1 MHSTVGHLGMTSGQV
16 SSNFVEA
23 QGRTPHCERKKKKKK
38 KDAIANMLFNV
49 LLNVSLYMPSFR
61 FESLFKNRYKNILF
75 TDKKDKYLGY

>member
-1 MHSTVGHLGMTSGQV
+1 
-16 SSNFVEA
+16 
-23 QGRTPHCERKKKKKK
+23 
-38 KDAIANMLFNV
+38 MLFNV

>member
-38 KDAIANMLFNV
+38 KMLLRIIVVQRIIKRKFI
-49 LLNVSLYMPSFR
+49 YPFIPS
-61 FESLFKNRYKNILF
+61 SNPCLKIV
-75 TDKKDKYLGY
+75 KKTVYR